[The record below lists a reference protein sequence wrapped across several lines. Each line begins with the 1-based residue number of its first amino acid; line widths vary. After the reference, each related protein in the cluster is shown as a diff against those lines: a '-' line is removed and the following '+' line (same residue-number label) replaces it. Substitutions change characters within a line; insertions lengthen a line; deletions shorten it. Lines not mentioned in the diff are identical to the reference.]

1 VPRVTLAPPIARNL
15 TATPGPMGRERSF
28 ELSGES
34 VRDLLEA
41 IFADYP
47 NLRGYLLDDQGAL
60 RHHVVAFVNGVAVR
74 DKRALDDCVPADG
87 DLFVFQALSGG

>member
-1 VPRVTLAPPIARNL
+1 MPRVTLAPPIARNL
-15 TATPGPMGRERSF
+15 AATPGPMGGERSF
-28 ELSGES
+28 ELNGET

-41 IFADYP
+41 LFADYP

-60 RHHVVAFVNGVAVR
+60 RHHVVAFVNGAAVR
-74 DKRALDDCVPADG
+74 DKRALDDHVPPEG